1 MMQKMP
7 LKKVKAD
14 PQRYIEEK
22 LEVGDTRTVRQL
34 LTSDKFLYEVVD
46 ELMVTAQD
54 ALSSLSIA
62 AIVLTRIRGSLGI
75 TPKTRLSTIWCRAAS
90 GELSES
96 PLLRE
101 TMLSIKKTSSD
112 KLARVLESLISLT
125 TEDVGADAEEINIPI
140 DLEQMQ
146 RQLKALIEDN
156 VGSGPLRSQDDVR
169 NESVRTTVVAQKVL
183 LSKHKAALSE
193 QDKAYSEIVARFYQ
207 QLESYFRFS
216 LIDPKSL
223 FLYEVLVFD
232 LKSPLTDVFQ
242 PKPRLAIERALAT
255 PHDYLGCECCGNTQ
269 DVANTLAGTQPATAI
284 VYQLYLESGALINA
298 TDLWS
303 AFHAIAGKDDEED
316 QSQTMYV
323 QNHR

>member
-1 MMQKMP
+1 M
-7 LKKVKAD
+7 
-14 PQRYIEEK
+14 EEK
-22 LEVGDTRTVRQL
+22 LEIGDTRTVRQL
-34 LTSDKFLYEVVD
+34 LTSDEYLFELVD
-46 ELMVTAQD
+46 ELIVTVQN

-62 AIVLTRIRGSLGI
+62 AIVLTRIRESLGI
-75 TPKTRLSTIWCRAAS
+75 TPKARLSTVWCRAAS
-90 GELSES
+90 SELSDS

-112 KLARVLESLISLT
+112 KLLRVIESLISLT
-125 TEDVGADAEEINIPI
+125 TEDLGADAEEVDILA
-140 DLEQMQ
+140 DLQKMQ
-146 RQLKALIEDN
+146 RELKTLIQDN
-156 VGSGPLRSQDDVR
+156 AGSGPLRSQDDVR
-169 NESVRTTVVAQKVL
+169 NDSVRTTVVAQKVL

-207 QLESYFRFS
+207 QLEAYFRS
-216 LIDPKSL
+216 ALIDPKTL

-232 LKSPLTDVFQ
+232 LKSPHTEVFQ
-242 PKPRLAIERALAT
+242 PRPRLAIERALAT

-269 DVANTLAGTQPATAI
+269 DQENTLAGTQPATAI

-303 AFHAIAGKDDEED
+303 AFHAIVGKDDEED

-323 QNHR
+323 IHHCRDLTILTAPGPSSNAP